1 MRDKERIMM
10 MIISMIV
17 PAVTYCRTKAEK
29 EDYVSPLVLDPR
41 QLKTGDLVMANSTL
55 LPNEFMVGFVYA
67 VKGDCIVIR
76 EIGSEKLCNYYN
88 EVFSVINKK
97 KLGYEILEG
106 VQYQTYRKVLK
117 AFSEYTRYSTRFR
130 SIEFSDDTC
139 TVTSRRIF
147 ENDKSGEISFKYN
160 SRTKISDIGKL
171 LEKAGL

>member
-1 MRDKERIMM
+1 MRDKERILM
-10 MIISMIV
+10 MIISRII
-17 PAVTYCRTKAEK
+17 PGLTYSMTKKK
-29 EDYVSPLVLDPR
+29 EEYISPMVFDMHK
-41 QLKTGDLVMANSTL
+41 LKVGDLVMADTTIF
-55 LPNEFMVGFVYA
+55 PNEFMVGFVHE
-67 VKGDCIVIR
+67 VKDDCIVIR

-88 EVFSVINKK
+88 EAFSVINKD

-106 VQYQTYRKVLK
+106 VQYKTYRKVLE